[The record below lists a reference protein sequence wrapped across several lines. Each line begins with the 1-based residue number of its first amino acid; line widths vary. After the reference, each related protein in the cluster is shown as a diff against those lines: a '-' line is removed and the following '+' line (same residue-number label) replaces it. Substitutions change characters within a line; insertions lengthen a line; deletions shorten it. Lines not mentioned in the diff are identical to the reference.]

1 MRPKYLD
8 AVRATFAEPGP
19 ARKEPSPMAVL
30 LCRTVEPSACLNS
43 LDCRDQWQT
52 LANNAKLNIEQVQ
65 RRLANQTKKLREAEF
80 GLQRAQ
86 DALEHIEANR
96 QPGAPSIFAGRRR
109 GATEQVEGRRE
120 ALRTDSHDE
129 QIAP

>member
-1 MRPKYLD
+1 M
-8 AVRATFAEPGP
+8 
-19 ARKEPSPMAVL
+19 
-30 LCRTVEPSACLNS
+30 TVEELFAN
-43 LDCRDQWQT
+43 RDQWQM
-52 LANNAKLNIEQVQ
+52 LANKAKLNIQQTE

-109 GATEQVEGRRE
+109 GAKEQVEGRRQV
-120 ALRTDSHDE
+120 LRTDSHDE
-129 QIAP
+129 KIAP